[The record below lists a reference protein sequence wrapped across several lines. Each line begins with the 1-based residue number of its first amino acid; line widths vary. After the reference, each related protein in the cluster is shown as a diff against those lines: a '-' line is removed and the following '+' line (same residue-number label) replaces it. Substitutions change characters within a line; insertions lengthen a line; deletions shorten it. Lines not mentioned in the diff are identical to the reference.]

1 MLGIS
6 KSEIEKRLTENYTID
21 DIDRIC
27 EDLQGY
33 QLALSKL
40 PMMLQQNGKSLGKNL
55 KVKVTES
62 KEPIKPKTRFDDEV
76 DDSLLRLAGLKD

>member
-1 MLGIS
+1 MDKDIIFKFDNREINFTELFAIFFSLSDGEKLIVEDVNPIGI
-6 KSEIEKRLTENYTID
+6 I
-21 DIDRIC
+21 
-27 EDLQGY
+27 
-33 QLALSKL
+33 
-40 PMMLQQNGKSLGKNL
+40 